1 MELLLAVLIAAY
13 AVKGVGADV
22 AAAVAGKTPPSVL
35 KWEARQK
42 RRETPRAQRG
52 YWGRIWDNAVESWAD
67 ASTRRHN
74 RRMALRQQWE
84 ARKGPEWI
92 EKKLRKLEKAAD
104 RRRRFAERVGVLW
117 GKAREV
123 PENIRER
130 RREDEA
136 WAENAR
142 RDAERDTNVPA
153 GLKGS
158 TDLDADE
165 TDLDADEDEEDEG
178 ATVLPFRP
186 RSDSEAEVD
195 DADSAAPRRDPG
207 RCSWGEWEGDAPCT
221 AYRHPGYEHC
231 YDHLQQH
238 QNRCTWGETERCR
251 KPRLAGSPLCAEHHT
266 ADEKVQQAVE
276 STLEFAE
283 RQRDLNGDTPRTT
296 VTELSCCY
304 GELPGREDCPST
316 RLWDSPF
323 CAEHEAEWQRR
334 RQELE
339 SASLQ
344 VYANPHH
351 EAMVNPALPCEWS
364 GGPKGPRESCSQPR
378 KPGWPMCAEHLA
390 RTDEQL
396 RRAGERP
403 FIPELARWIAEWDD
417 QVLAHISGPPN
428 TGQDTNTETEK
439 ENTMSTA
446 PVEITSLTDA
456 IAYTQA
462 MRDSLAAVDAQVDQ
476 WSADLRGFAE
486 KARAA
491 HAEVETAIAS
501 LRTLGVEGH
510 QLAALEAA
518 REQLEAIAS
527 AFGGAAEQV
536 GTASD
541 SAQAGASAFGQ
552 AHQVFT
558 AQTGIQEQIQAA
570 QAAGTRAGKREFY
583 EVG

>member
-165 TDLDADEDEEDEG
+165 TDLDADEDEG

-351 EAMVNPALPCEWS
+351 EALVNPALPCEWS

-378 KPGWPMCAEHLA
+378 KSGWPMCAEHLA

-403 FIPELARWIAEWDD
+403 FTPELAKWIAEWDD
-417 QVLAHISGPPN
+417 QVLAHISGPPD
-428 TGQDTNTETEK
+428 TGQDTDTETAHK
-439 ENTMSTA
+439 EESTMSTTPA
-446 PVEITSLTDA
+446 EITSLTDA
-456 IAYTQA
+456 ITYTQSMGA
-462 MRDSLAAVDAQVDQ
+462 SLAKIVAQVEQWQAEIAGLARQATQAQADTETAVAYLRGADVEGNHLAALESAQEQLETIHRTFNQAAQGMAAAVDA
-476 WSADLRGFAE
+476 
-486 KARAA
+486 
-491 HAEVETAIAS
+491 
-501 LRTLGVEGH
+501 
-510 QLAALEAA
+510 
-518 REQLEAIAS
+518 
-527 AFGGAAEQV
+527 
-536 GTASD
+536 
-541 SAQAGASAFGQ
+541 AQAGATAYRT
-552 AHQVFT
+552 AHAGFT

-570 QAAGTRAGKREFY
+570 QASGNRAGKREFY
-583 EVG
+583 EAG

>member
-165 TDLDADEDEEDEG
+165 DEG

-195 DADSAAPRRDPG
+195 DA
-207 RCSWGEWEGDAPCT
+207 
-221 AYRHPGYEHC
+221 
-231 YDHLQQH
+231 
-238 QNRCTWGETERCR
+238 
-251 KPRLAGSPLCAEHHT
+251 
-266 ADEKVQQAVE
+266 
-276 STLEFAE
+276 
-283 RQRDLNGDTPRTT
+283 LNGDTPRTT

-339 SASLQ
+339 SASMQ

-351 EAMVNPALPCEWS
+351 EALVNPALPCEWS

-403 FIPELARWIAEWDD
+403 FTPELAKWIAEWDD
-417 QVLAHISGPPN
+417 QVLAHISGPPD
-428 TGQDTNTETEK
+428 TGQDNPAIKEEVNVSNAAGISGEINDLSSGIELARQMRRYITDLQNTLETLQA
-439 ENTMSTA
+439 TMEQTSTG
-446 PVEITSLTDA
+446 L
-456 IAYTQA
+456 
-462 MRDSLAAVDAQVDQ
+462 RQVP
-476 WSADLRGFAE
+476 
-486 KARAA
+486 
-491 HAEVETAIAS
+491 AS
-501 LRTLGVEGH
+501 LELASASLQTHGLNGPALEELTVARERASMVSSALAEAV
-510 QLAALEAA
+510 AALSSVPDHLTIANDSFSRMEG
-518 REQLEAIAS
+518 ELSSQLGIS
-527 AFGGAAEQV
+527 EQV
-536 GTASD
+536 G
-541 SAQAGASAFGQ
+541 
-552 AHQVFT
+552 
-558 AQTGIQEQIQAA
+558 AA
-570 QAAGTRAGKREFY
+570 AARGGVARNTDFY
-583 EVG
+583 MGG